1 MLGTGGVFHAGVW
14 AKAEDQPAFGFV
26 EDSLAK
32 HIGPDQKPVHA
43 WSFGGRPELRRLAEG
58 SGFTVERLEKLD
70 RASRFDSIERFVDIQ
85 IACAGRTDESGKLAM
100 GLVDLEDERW
110 LPGIDAFLADART
123 ALAPYIEGGTLVAPF
138 VSDEMS
144 ARL

>member
-1 MLGTGGVFHAGVW
+1 MNRCQRSTSPGNSVEIW
-14 AKAEDQPAFGFV
+14 AEDV
-26 EDSLAK
+26 NDR
-32 HIGPDQKPVHA
+32 
-43 WSFGGRPELRRLAEG
+43 SFR
-58 SGFTVERLEKLD
+58 ERLEKLD

-110 LPGIDAFLADART
+110 LPGIDAFLGDART
-123 ALAPYIEGGTLVAPF
+123 ALAPYVEGGTLVAPF

-144 ARL
+144 ARS